1 MPALGQVLGTGL
13 EAQVCDAVSELMFQF
28 RKTGKPRNQPGQETT
43 DCGQCC
49 EDVRVGE
56 GAERCVT
63 WGRPGEVN
71 RAWEELYRRG
81 GDSDRRSSAVGMS

>member
-1 MPALGQVLGTGL
+1 MPALGHVLGTGL

-28 RKTGKPRNQPGQETT
+28 RKTGKPGNQPGQETT

-56 GAERCVT
+56 GAEGVCDLGEA
-63 WGRPGEVN
+63 WGNQQGLG
-71 RAWEELYRRG
+71 RALPEGRG
-81 GDSDRRSSAVGMS
+81 Q